1 MANRFASE
9 KRSHGF
15 CDKCAFRYPLK
26 KLRSYVVLGKIIN
39 QRVCPEC
46 WDPDHPQLWVG
57 VIGSR
62 KAADDPQALRN
73 PRPDTNLNDSR
84 GLFASN
90 PIATQTVTMTLNS
103 VTISGYSSFFP
114 S

>member
-9 KRSHGF
+9 KKAFGF
-15 CDKCAFRYPLK
+15 CDRCAFRYPLK
-26 KLRSYVVLGKIIN
+26 KLRTYVVLGKIIN
-39 QRVCPEC
+39 QRVCPTC
-46 WDPDHPQLWVG
+46 WEQDHQQNWVG

-84 GLFASN
+84 GLFAWN
-90 PIATQTVTMTLNS
+90 PTASQQADFTLNS
-103 VTISGYSSFFP
+103 VFVRIS
-114 S
+114 

>member
-1 MANRFASE
+1 MASRFASE
-9 KRSHGF
+9 KKAFGF
-15 CDKCAFRYPLK
+15 CDKCGFRYDLK
-26 KLRSYVVLGKIIN
+26 KLRTYVVLGKIIN

-46 WDPDHPQLWVG
+46 WEPDNIRNWVG
-57 VIGSR
+57 IIGSR

-90 PIATQTVTMTLNS
+90 PIATQTITTTLNS